1 MHEKEFVAKDGL
13 TYTLRFSQTGEEILI
28 LRDREQVGV
37 IDLALRKEA
46 KETESFMI
54 TVLDLEK
61 CKRIGIGEASLKFHK
76 EIFHRPLRANGDVR
90 EGRHSGENQV
100 TKEGIGFIGNMR
112 KKGVIELIDFHGAFS
127 EDE

>member
-1 MHEKEFVAKDGL
+1 MHQKEFVAKDGE
-13 TYTLRFSQTGEEILI
+13 TYSIQFNETGEEILI
-28 LRDREQVGV
+28 LRGTEQVGV
-37 IDLALRKEA
+37 IDLMLRKEA
-46 KETESFMI
+46 KGAESFLV

-61 CKRIGIGEASLKFHK
+61 CKRKGIGEASLRCHK

-90 EGRHSGENQV
+90 EGRQPRENQI

-112 KKGVIELIDFHGAFS
+112 KKGVIELIDFHDAFS